1 MIENY
6 VGALVEVEIDPE
18 YIVRLRVNK
27 QTDSKLIA
35 NALHCVDLRG
45 RKVTVIEPAP
55 IPEPLNGEVW
65 RSAMTP
71 GCTFTWDGEY
81 GAWFSSQCGCST
93 ISHPSARGYVKI
105 AEGVA

>member
-1 MIENY
+1 MTENY

-18 YIVRLRVNK
+18 SFVRLRVKEQNGGLLSSD
-27 QTDSKLIA
+27 DS
-35 NALHCVDLRG
+35 LHVGFHG

-65 RSAMTP
+65 RSPSSPNRTL
-71 GCTFTWDGEY
+71 TWDPQLA
-81 GAWFSSQCGCST
+81 AWRGSFTSACFT
-93 ISHPSARGYVKI
+93 AHPSKMGYVKI